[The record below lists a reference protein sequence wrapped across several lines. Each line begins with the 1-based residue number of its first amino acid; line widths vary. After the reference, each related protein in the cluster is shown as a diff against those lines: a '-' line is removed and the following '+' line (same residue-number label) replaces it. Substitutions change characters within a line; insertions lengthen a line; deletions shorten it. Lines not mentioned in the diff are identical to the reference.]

1 MSQENVEI
9 VRKFVVEFMIDGHDE
24 GLTYLDADVVWNPV
38 EASLTRG
45 VDGFEA
51 TMARWESTW
60 DEYEAT
66 AEEFVDVGDRVVAT
80 VHFHGRGHG
89 SGVETEARFYEVY
102 TVRDGK
108 IVRMDE
114 FTERSAALEAA
125 GLRE

>member
-9 VRKFVVEFMIDGHDE
+9 VRKFVVEFMVDEHDE
-24 GLTYLDADVVWNPV
+24 GLTYLDADFVWNPV
-38 EASLTRG
+38 EASSTRG
-45 VDGFEA
+45 VDGFVA

-60 DEYEAT
+60 AEYEAT
-66 AEEFVDVGDRVVAT
+66 AEEFVDMGDRVVAT
-80 VHFHGRGHG
+80 VRFHGRGRG
-89 SGVETEARFYEVY
+89 SGVETDARYYEVY

-114 FTERSAALEAA
+114 FTERSEALEAA